1 MKLHVWNFAC
11 DFLKRY
17 ASHPCLFIENVF
29 FFFGKMLKSAKNC
42 EKWRF
47 LQITLHTATE
57 QRYFMHQKSF
67 KFSKY
72 HSLICF
78 LSENKLFATNGFSNS
93 VKNADQ
99 TQVLTNQLLSDARSR
114 TPVLQYWFVNV
125 LSYQNICTCWWSRKY
140 CKVFSLGQSQ
150 YAYGFSNFCI
160 MLATCMK

>member
-1 MKLHVWNFAC
+1 MWNFAC

-47 LQITLHTATE
+47 LQITLHTPTE

-114 TPVLQYWFVNV
+114 TPVLQYLFVNV
-125 LSYQNICTCWWSRKY
+125 LSYVSMKVSKY
-140 CKVFSLGQSQ
+140 LYVLMKQKILQSVFFGSVSVCLW
-150 YAYGFSNFCI
+150 FF
-160 MLATCMK
+160 

>member
-11 DFLKRY
+11 YFLKRY
-17 ASHPCLFIENVF
+17 ASHPCLFIENVL

-114 TPVLQYWFVNV
+114 TPVLQYLFVNV
-125 LSYQNICTCWWSRKY
+125 LSYVSMKVSKY
-140 CKVFSLGQSQ
+140 LYVLMKQKILQSVFFGSVSVCLW
-150 YAYGFSNFCI
+150 FF
-160 MLATCMK
+160 

>member
-1 MKLHVWNFAC
+1 MWNFAC
-11 DFLKRY
+11 YFLKRY

-114 TPVLQYWFVNV
+114 TPVLQYLFVNV
-125 LSYQNICTCWWSRKY
+125 LSYVSMKVSKY
-140 CKVFSLGQSQ
+140 LYVLMKQKILQSVFFGSVSVCLW
-150 YAYGFSNFCI
+150 FF
-160 MLATCMK
+160 

>member
-1 MKLHVWNFAC
+1 MWNFAC
-11 DFLKRY
+11 YFLKRY
-17 ASHPCLFIENVF
+17 ASHPCLFIENVV

-114 TPVLQYWFVNV
+114 TPVLQYLFVNV
-125 LSYQNICTCWWSRKY
+125 LSYVSMKVSKY
-140 CKVFSLGQSQ
+140 LYVLMKQKILQSVFFGSVSVCLW
-150 YAYGFSNFCI
+150 FF
-160 MLATCMK
+160 

>member
-1 MKLHVWNFAC
+1 MWLPQKICQSSMSFYRKC
-11 DFLKRY
+11 F
-17 ASHPCLFIENVF
+17 VF
-29 FFFGKMLKSAKNC
+29 FWKNAEVSKKLRKMKIFADNASS
-42 EKWRF
+42 
-47 LQITLHTATE
+47 ATE

-78 LSENKLFATNGFSNS
+78 LSETKLFATNGFSNS

-114 TPVLQYWFVNV
+114 TPVLQYLFVNV